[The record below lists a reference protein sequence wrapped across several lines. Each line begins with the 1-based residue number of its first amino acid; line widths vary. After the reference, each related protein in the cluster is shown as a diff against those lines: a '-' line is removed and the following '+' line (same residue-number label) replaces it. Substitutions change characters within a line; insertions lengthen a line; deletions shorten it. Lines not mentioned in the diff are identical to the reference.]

1 MERNNMK
8 VSNLYG
14 RARRIELVEKIV
26 YVVIGIVAVILVIF
40 LVSRQTTSQE
50 KNVNFAYL
58 RDYLEAKGFSCSQI
72 HISGGQC
79 VLSRDNSS
87 YLFIRRDDGFEYII
101 NTKSY
106 ILGMRHFL
114 NEEDVIS
121 FKTYSDAF
129 SGYRNKNY
137 ACSYDKNILGELGSC
152 IDEDSGSLLDLESY
166 RGVILQAMNDL
177 NNIIDSSGYNKQELI
192 ENYRWQKK

>member
-14 RARRIELVEKIV
+14 RARRIELVEKIA
-26 YVVIGIVAVILVIF
+26 YIVVGIVAVVLVVF
-40 LVSRQTTSQE
+40 LVSRQTTFQDQ
-50 KNVNFAYL
+50 NVDFAYL
-58 RDYLEAKGFSCSQI
+58 REYMEAKGFVCERI

-79 VLSRDNSS
+79 VLSRENSS
-87 YLFIRRDDGFEYII
+87 YIFIRQNDGFEYII

-106 ILGMRHFL
+106 VLDMKHVL
-114 NEEDVIS
+114 NEEDSIS

-137 ACSYDKNILGELGSC
+137 TCSFQENIIHELGQC
-152 IDEDSGSLLDLESY
+152 IDEDSGSVLDLESY
-166 RGVILQAMNDL
+166 RGVIYQAMNDL
-177 NNIIDSSGYNKQELI
+177 NHIIDSSGYNKNELI